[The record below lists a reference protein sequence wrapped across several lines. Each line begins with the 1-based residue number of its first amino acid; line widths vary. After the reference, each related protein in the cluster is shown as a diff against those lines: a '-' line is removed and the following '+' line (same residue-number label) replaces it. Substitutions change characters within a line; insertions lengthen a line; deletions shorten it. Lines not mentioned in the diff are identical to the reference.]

1 MSTTGW
7 VVLGVVVVIV
17 IWAIS
22 VYNGLVAMR
31 QRTNQAFADI
41 DVQLKQR
48 HDLIPNLVE
57 TVKGYAAHE
66 RGTLEAVIQAR
77 NAAIAAPGVEQKVA
91 AENVLTGA
99 LRQLFALSENYP
111 NLKANANFQQ
121 LQSDLSDIEN
131 KLAASR
137 RFFNNAV
144 QEYNTGI
151 QQFPAALFAGMF
163 GFAQRHVLRS
173 RRGPRA
179 TRAGA
184 EREVLEPLITPSW
197 PGLSRP
203 STSWDYASKTWMPGP
218 RPGMTLE
225 RPSETSWPPTVST
238 RTSSRTSA
246 ARSRC

>member
-7 VVLGVVVVIV
+7 VVLGIIVVIV

-22 VYNGLVAMR
+22 IYNGLVAMR

-48 HDLIPNLVE
+48 HDLVPNLVE
-57 TVKGYAAHE
+57 TVKGYATHE
-66 RGTLEAVIQAR
+66 RGTLEAVVQAR

-151 QQFPAALFAGMF
+151 QRFPAVLMAGAF
-163 GFAQRHVLRS
+163 GF
-173 RRGPRA
+173 GPHQFFDV
-179 TRAGA
+179 GGD
-184 EREVLEPLITPSW
+184 ERKALDQAPQV
-197 PGLSRP
+197 
-203 STSWDYASKTWMPGP
+203 KF
-218 RPGMTLE
+218 
-225 RPSETSWPPTVST
+225 
-238 RTSSRTSA
+238 
-246 ARSRC
+246 